1 MQQVLAVLVQ
11 QGQVEVELAREVLVE
26 HRLADA
32 GALGDV
38 VHRRRVVPLRHED
51 LLGRAQELIASGS
64 ARQARASRARLGLL
78 DGCHAAS
85 QFVSVHGVHRARHR
99 TFG

>member
-1 MQQVLAVLVQ
+1 MLVQ
-11 QGQVEVELAREVLVE
+11 QGQVEVELAGEVLVE

-32 GALGDV
+32 RALGDV
-38 VHRRRVVPLRHED
+38 VHGGRVVALRDEH
-51 LLGRAQELIASGS
+51 LLGGAQQLVASGT
-64 ARQARASRARLGLL
+64 ARQARAARARLGLL

-85 QFVSVHGVHRARHR
+85 QMSVPYVRTVRARAGHR